1 MSVLH
6 VLEIEALVGL
16 GAFAISYGAI
26 TLVIWGLSRS
36 SERRQRERAAA
47 ASRSDGRRSDAR

>member
-6 VLEIEALVGL
+6 VLEVEALIAL
-16 GAFAISYGAI
+16 GGFAFCYGVI
-26 TLVIWGLSRS
+26 TLVLWRLSRS

-47 ASRSDGRRSDAR
+47 GTGDRATGR